1 MHCLIGD
8 MKPLNKAVNMVGG
21 QAALAR
27 ALQNRRHCN
36 IRQQHIWKWLQKGRV
51 PAEYAMTIEGITGGA
66 VTRYDL
72 RPDVFGP
79 PPTPSNVNQEHTA

>member
-1 MHCLIGD
+1 
-8 MKPLNKAVNMVGG
+8 MKSLKALNEAVNMVGG

-36 IRQQHIWKWLQKGRV
+36 VRQQHIWKWLQKGCV

-79 PPTPSNVNQEHTA
+79 PPTPSDTDPGRAS

>member
-1 MHCLIGD
+1 
-8 MKPLNKAVNMVGG
+8 MKALNEAVKLAGG

-27 ALQNRRHCN
+27 AMQNRGRIN
-36 IRQQHIWKWLQKGRV
+36 VRQQHIWKWLQKGRV

-72 RPDVFGP
+72 RPDVFGQ
-79 PPTPSNVNQEHTA
+79 PPTPSDTDPGRAS